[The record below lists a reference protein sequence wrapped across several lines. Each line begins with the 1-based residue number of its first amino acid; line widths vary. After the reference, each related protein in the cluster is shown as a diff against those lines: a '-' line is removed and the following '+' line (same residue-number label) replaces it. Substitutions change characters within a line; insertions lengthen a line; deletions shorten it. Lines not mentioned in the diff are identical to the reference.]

1 MGKMRLFQAAVVWHP
16 DLDKESEE
24 NMSSEILVEPYT
36 TLEVDET
43 TLAYKLVRKLDE
55 KYINQMKQIEII
67 VRPF

>member
-1 MGKMRLFQAAVVWHP
+1 MLDFYYQLVNP
-16 DLDKESEE
+16 DLDKEAEA
-24 NMSSEILVEPYT
+24 NMSSELLVEPYT